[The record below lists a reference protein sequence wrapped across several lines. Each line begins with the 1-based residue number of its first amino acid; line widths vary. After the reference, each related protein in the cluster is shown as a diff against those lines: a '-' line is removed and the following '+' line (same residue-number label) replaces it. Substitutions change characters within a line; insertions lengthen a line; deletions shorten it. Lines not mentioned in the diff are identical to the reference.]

1 MSLIEYKHKVK
12 SENELIKSIEEFR
25 ANIKGVNI

>member
-12 SENELIKSIEEFR
+12 SENKLIKSIEEFR